1 MGNKKKQKVA
11 PRPQTGVMDV
21 ALTVVAGLYLA
32 GLRMVARPCAHA
44 DGSVPAC
51 RLAGTVLLG
60 LAGVALVLVVMRLLG
75 ADTRTKRSFDLLLLV
90 VGVLIAV
97 LPGNVLGLCDDA
109 TMVCHTVML
118 PFARVMGVAL
128 GLAAVA
134 CEATVDQ
141 EVPTGRKRRR

>member
-21 ALTVVAGLYLA
+21 VLTVVAVLYLA
-32 GLRMVARPCAHA
+32 GLRMVARPCTHA
-44 DGSVPAC
+44 DGSVPGC

-109 TMVCHTVML
+109 TMACHTVML

>member
-11 PRPQTGVMDV
+11 PRPETGAMDV
-21 ALTVVAGLYLA
+21 VVTVVAGLYLA
-32 GLRMVARPCAHA
+32 GLRMFAHPCTHA

-60 LAGVALVLVVMRLLG
+60 LAAVAVCLVVLRLLG
-75 ADTRTKRSFDLLLLV
+75 ADTRTKRSFDLLLLI

-97 LPGNVLGLCDDA
+97 LPGNALGLCPDA
-109 TMVCHTVML
+109 SMVCHTVML

-134 CEATVDQ
+134 GEATVDQ
-141 EVPTGRKRRR
+141 EVPTGRRRRR